1 MSLRVGMVHLSDFRL
16 DSRVQRQAR
25 ALAERGD
32 EVHLV
37 CLGEREEL
45 RVGAGSI
52 HVHPV
57 AANKTRGG
65 ASAYVRGY
73 ASFLARAA
81 GRLTALDLR
90 RRFDLVETHNMPD
103 LIVATALV
111 PRLRGTPVVLD
122 VHDTFPE
129 LFATKFGRPDGGLLM
144 RLMRAE
150 ERACAAVASHV
161 VAVTEQARRRLEG
174 RGVGVGRTTVV
185 MNSPD
190 ERVFGAPRAPVAWP
204 ETGPLRILYHGGL
217 APRFGVEAVIR
228 AVGLLG
234 GGPDVRLRVC
244 GSGEDRD
251 HLAALAAQ
259 VAPGR
264 IDVAPEPVPF
274 ERIPAELE
282 QAHIGVVPTLHD
294 SFTEL
299 LLPVK
304 LLEYVHMGLPV
315 VASRLPCISD
325 YFPSGALKLFTAGDP
340 ADLAHALAELC
351 ADPAG
356 AREHATRATRWLEEI
371 TWERQR
377 AGYLALID
385 ELVRA
390 PRFGDTLGQFH
401 YRLAIEQPRVDL
413 AGRGEPQALDAGPQ
427 RRRARTVP
435 ERMHRLHQ
443 GRALDGPGDDVL
455 MAEGRRQAREHRG
468 EAPVDGVV
476 VLGELGRGG
485 VAVLRQ
491 VREAQ
496 PVGVGGADDVRGL
509 DHGRDGRGVADVDR
523 VVGQQRAAQLEN
535 EADDP
540 QIAAGV
546 GVEQRMQRA
555 RQQPAQRGRLEG
567 GDREIEAFLG
577 AVHAYAGH
585 AHAAVHLARA
595 IGRRWGGASVP
606 VLPARVEHESFDA
619 RAEAHLDTRF
629 AGTPDRGE
637 HEPFVAPAGDRAHP
651 LAPAAAPRAR

>member
-1 MSLRVGMVHLSDFRL
+1 MSLHGRMRGTPGMSLRVGMVHLSDFRL

-81 GRLTALDLR
+81 ARLTALDLQR
-90 RRFDLVETHNMPD
+90 RLDLVEAHNMPD

-129 LFATKFGRPDGGLLM
+129 LFATKFGRPAGSLSVRLL
-144 RLMRAE
+144 RAE

-204 ETGPLRILYHGGL
+204 ETGPLQILYHGGL
-217 APRFGVEAVIR
+217 APRFGVETVIR

-325 YFPSGALKLFTAGDP
+325 YFPSEALRLFMAGDP
-340 ADLAHALAELC
+340 VDLAHALAELC

-390 PRFGDTLGQFH
+390 PRLRH
-401 YRLAIEQPRVDL
+401 
-413 AGRGEPQALDAGPQ
+413 
-427 RRRARTVP
+427 ARP
-435 ERMHRLHQ
+435 IPL
-443 GRALDGPGDDVL
+443 
-455 MAEGRRQAREHRG
+455 
-468 EAPVDGVV
+468 
-476 VLGELGRGG
+476 
-485 VAVLRQ
+485 
-491 VREAQ
+491 
-496 PVGVGGADDVRGL
+496 
-509 DHGRDGRGVADVDR
+509 
-523 VVGQQRAAQLEN
+523 
-535 EADDP
+535 
-540 QIAAGV
+540 
-546 GVEQRMQRA
+546 
-555 RQQPAQRGRLEG
+555 
-567 GDREIEAFLG
+567 
-577 AVHAYAGH
+577 
-585 AHAAVHLARA
+585 
-595 IGRRWGGASVP
+595 S
-606 VLPARVEHESFDA
+606 
-619 RAEAHLDTRF
+619 TR
-629 AGTPDRGE
+629 
-637 HEPFVAPAGDRAHP
+637 H
-651 LAPAAAPRAR
+651 

>member
-57 AANKTRGG
+57 DADKRRGG
-65 ASAYVRGY
+65 AGAYVRGY

-81 GRLTALDLR
+81 TRLTALDLR
-90 RRFDLVETHNMPD
+90 RRLDLVEAHNMPD

-129 LFATKFGRPDGGLLM
+129 LFATKFGRPDGSLPVRLL
-144 RLMRAE
+144 RAE

-204 ETGPLRILYHGGL
+204 RTGPLRILYHGGL
-217 APRFGVEAVIR
+217 APRFGVESAIR

-234 GGPDVRLRVC
+234 ERRDAAAGSVTGELRIPDVHLRVC

-251 HLAALAAQ
+251 HLAALAAR

-264 IDVAPEPVPF
+264 VDVAAEPVPF

-282 QAHIGVVPTLHD
+282 RAHIGVVPTLHD

-315 VASRLPCISD
+315 VSSRLPCISD
-325 YFPSGALKLFTAGDP
+325 YFRDGEDLRMFTPGDHRELAATLRDLCLDPEAAHRRAVSAGRR
-340 ADLAHALAELC
+340 L
-351 ADPAG
+351 
-356 AREHATRATRWLEEI
+356 REIA
-371 TWERQR
+371 WERQR
-377 AGYLALID
+377 ERYLALID
-385 ELVRA
+385 ELAASSSSRTA
-390 PRFGDTLGQFH
+390 GAGESSG
-401 YRLAIEQPRVDL
+401 LAHSRSSASAATRSASSRIDSPL
-413 AGRGEPQALDAGPQ
+413 SSRG
-427 RRRARTVP
+427 
-435 ERMHRLHQ
+435 
-443 GRALDGPGDDVL
+443 
-455 MAEGRRQAREHRG
+455 
-468 EAPVDGVV
+468 
-476 VLGELGRGG
+476 
-485 VAVLRQ
+485 
-491 VREAQ
+491 
-496 PVGVGGADDVRGL
+496 
-509 DHGRDGRGVADVDR
+509 
-523 VVGQQRAAQLEN
+523 
-535 EADDP
+535 
-540 QIAAGV
+540 
-546 GVEQRMQRA
+546 
-555 RQQPAQRGRLEG
+555 
-567 GDREIEAFLG
+567 
-577 AVHAYAGH
+577 
-585 AHAAVHLARA
+585 
-595 IGRRWGGASVP
+595 
-606 VLPARVEHESFDA
+606 
-619 RAEAHLDTRF
+619 
-629 AGTPDRGE
+629 
-637 HEPFVAPAGDRAHP
+637 
-651 LAPAAAPRAR
+651 